1 MKSAILERNL
11 QISRNIKQPKY
22 AENDDEND
30 DRTDYLED
38 EDD

>member
-1 MKSAILERNL
+1 MKSATLERNL
-11 QISRNIKQPKY
+11 QISRNLKQPKY
-22 AENDDEND
+22 EENDDEN